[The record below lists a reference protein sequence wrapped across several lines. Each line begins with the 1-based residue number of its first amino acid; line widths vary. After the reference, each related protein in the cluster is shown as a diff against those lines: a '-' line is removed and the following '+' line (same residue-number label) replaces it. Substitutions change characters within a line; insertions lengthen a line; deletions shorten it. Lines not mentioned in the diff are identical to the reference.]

1 VNFLHKLE
9 DFVTYCR
16 RGGRQVPRVT
26 VAVKETT
33 ARRVLGI
40 RKREPLEYQGIPL
53 RCIGSELYRKRCRE
67 AARETLQDG

>member
-1 VNFLHKLE
+1 
-9 DFVTYCR
+9 
-16 RGGRQVPRVT
+16 

-67 AARETLQDG
+67 AAREALHDG